1 MTPGPGGSRRGD
13 ADVRRIH
20 EFVELVAAAARSPWQ
35 RERILRAAGAP
46 LAESALTALRLIHRR
61 GPMAVSEIARSLG
74 LDQTTVS
81 RQVRPL
87 EQHGLVRR
95 TSADGD
101 RRVVRLEATADGRQ
115 LLDQVRAV
123 GLHDLDVA
131 LTGWSAAD
139 RRRLAEL
146 LDRLRRGMYAARV
159 DVSGWALPPES
170 TG

>member
-1 MTPGPGGSRRGD
+1 VTPAPRRSRRGD
-13 ADVRRIH
+13 EDVRRIH
-20 EFVELVAAAARSPWQ
+20 EFVELVAAAARSPRQ

-46 LAESALTALRLIHRR
+46 LAESALTALRVIHRR
-61 GPMAVSEIARSLG
+61 GPVAVTEVARNLG

-87 EQHGLVRR
+87 EEHGLVRR
-95 TSADGD
+95 TPADGD
-101 RRVVRLEATADGRQ
+101 RRVVRLEATRDGTR
-115 LLDQVRAV
+115 LLEQVRAV

-159 DVSGWALPPES
+159 DVSGWSLPPE
-170 TG
+170 